1 MTRICWW
8 LVDVVSRL
16 LETDER
22 EAVRGDFAEVGETGG
37 LALRDLVGLVVR
49 RQTALWAHWR
59 PWLAL
64 VGLVAPL
71 GLLLSVV
78 ARQWAEGS
86 ATYAWLYVNNWTW
99 AYLGSPG
106 ARQDLAHYSTG
117 FFVDYLTL
125 CCWSWTSGFVLGSLS
140 RRTLWVNGSVFCLV
154 LFGEL
159 VAVRPHHNPFNPVF
173 SLTFYSVVF
182 PLILRI
188 VLVLL
193 PALWGMRKGFR
204 LATLPLRQAVFW
216 AVAVT
221 TLTVSA
227 ARALQ
232 GAVIFGWQLHLR
244 GSLLLRLLPLAMV
257 LPAAY
262 IVASASWRRWRGR
275 DGLRLGVSSAP

>member
-16 LETDER
+16 LENDER

-37 LALRDLVGLVVR
+37 RALRDLVGLVVR
-49 RQTALWAHWR
+49 RQTALWADWR

-78 ARQWAEGS
+78 ARQWAERS

-106 ARQDLAHYSTG
+106 ARQDLARYSTG
-117 FFVDYLTL
+117 FFVDYFTL

-140 RRTLWVNGSVFCLV
+140 RRNTWVNGSVLCLV

-159 VAVRPHHNPFNPVF
+159 VAVD
-173 SLTFYSVVF
+173 
-182 PLILRI
+182 RI
-188 VLVLL
+188 IT
-193 PALWGMRKGFR
+193 PSTRCFC
-204 LATLPLRQAVFW
+204 
-216 AVAVT
+216 
-221 TLTVSA
+221 
-227 ARALQ
+227 
-232 GAVIFGWQLHLR
+232 
-244 GSLLLRLLPLAMV
+244 
-257 LPAAY
+257 
-262 IVASASWRRWRGR
+262 
-275 DGLRLGVSSAP
+275 